1 MLKFY
6 VKIILIFIFVNSS
19 STANSYTKLFEPNVP
34 NDININ
40 ISWKYL
46 KEYSDYINQ
55 ISKNPTSPIPSKYK
69 KRFRSK
75 VYFKNKYDELSI
87 LPASTRITGDWQ
99 DHIDSQKKI
108 SSLKINLREGNI
120 GNIVKF
126 RILLSKTRDFEAEVF
141 WTILH
146 EVLGYPALYKKIINV
161 SMNGLPPEKMLFEE
175 TPSKEFLER
184 FSIRETAILETDE
197 RYFWD
202 NKYDAFNNCSS
213 LAELIST
220 KERDKCV
227 ENYLKEIDF
236 EKYNVWTWKV
246 DNKSFKK

>member
-19 STANSYTKLFEPNVP
+19 STANSYTKLFEPNIP

-108 SSLKINLREGNI
+108 SLLK
-120 GNIVKF
+120 
-126 RILLSKTRDFEAEVF
+126 
-141 WTILH
+141 
-146 EVLGYPALYKKIINV
+146 
-161 SMNGLPPEKMLFEE
+161 
-175 TPSKEFLER
+175 
-184 FSIRETAILETDE
+184 
-197 RYFWD
+197 
-202 NKYDAFNNCSS
+202 
-213 LAELIST
+213 LI
-220 KERDKCV
+220 
-227 ENYLKEIDF
+227 
-236 EKYNVWTWKV
+236 
-246 DNKSFKK
+246 